1 MIDPTP
7 QAAPAGFDSL
17 GLADAV
23 LAAVR
28 EVGYETPS
36 PIQLAAIPPLLA
48 GKDLLG
54 QAQTGTGKTAAFAL
68 PLLSRLDLTLAQPQ
82 LLVLTPTRELA
93 IQVAEAMQTYA
104 RHLKGFHVLPVYGG
118 QGMDFQLK
126 QLRRGVHAVV
136 GTPGRI
142 QDHLRRKTLKLGAL
156 KTVVLDEADEM
167 LRMGFIEDVEDILKQ
182 MPEEKQVALFS
193 ATLPDRIRKI
203 VQHHLSEP
211 VEVKIKAKTATVAS
225 VDQRFVEI
233 RHFDKLDALTRIL
246 EAEEFDAMLIFVRTR
261 TATTEVAEKLEARG
275 FASAALS
282 GEMTQALRERT
293 VERLKNGKLDIVVA
307 TDVAARGLDVE
318 RVSHVVNFDIPND
331 IEGYI
336 HRIGRTGRAGRAGH
350 AILFVTPRERHMLG
364 AIERA
369 TRQQIAPMRLPTR
382 EDVAHRRAAQF
393 KDRITEVLDAQNLVF
408 FDQLVESYEKE
419 HGREPRAIAA
429 ALAYL
434 AQKDRPLLPAAERD
448 APAREGTPPRERTPG
463 RRERSERDGRDERAP
478 RMERSPRGERPR
490 PGRPESVERGPRAP
504 ELAAA
509 RNQIIDREER
519 VERADREA
527 RAERALPAERAPGER
542 PNRAARRAELYAPR
556 PEKRPRPERYE
567 RGEPPPGSVRYRIGV
582 GHEHGVQPS
591 NIVGAIANEA
601 AIDSKHI
608 GRISIFD
615 AYSTVDLPEGM
626 PSETYEQ
633 LQKTWVCGQR
643 LAIRVDS
650 PGDEPSPLT
659 PSAPRRLVK
668 LDKPIKKKHRKGPSF
683 AAQRKGERSR
693 DPKNSNGTRKP

>member
-1 MIDPTP
+1 MTEPT
-7 QAAPAGFDSL
+7 QQRTALGFADL

-23 LAAVR
+23 LDAVR
-28 EVGYETPS
+28 EVGYESPS
-36 PIQLAAIPPLLA
+36 PIQLAAIPPLLE

-68 PLLSRLDLTLAQPQ
+68 PLLSRLDLKLAQPQ

-104 RHLKGFHVLPVYGG
+104 RHLRGFHVLPVYGG
-118 QGMDFQLK
+118 QGMAFQLK
-126 QLRRGVHAVV
+126 QLHRGVHAVV

-182 MPEEKQVALFS
+182 MPQEKQVALFS

-203 VQHHLSEP
+203 VQHHLSDP

-225 VDQRFVEI
+225 IDQRFVEC

-246 EAEEFDAMLIFVRTR
+246 EAEEFDAMLVFVRTR

-275 FASAALS
+275 FASASLS
-282 GEMTQALRERT
+282 GDMTQAMRERT
-293 VERLKNGKLDIVVA
+293 IERLKNGKLDIVVA

-318 RVSHVVNFDIPND
+318 RVSHVVNLDIPND

-350 AILFVTPRERHMLG
+350 AILFVTPRERHLLG

-369 TRQQIAPMRLPTR
+369 TRQPITPMRLPTR
-382 EDVAHRRAAQF
+382 EDVADRRATQF
-393 KDRITEVLDAQNLVF
+393 KQRISEVIAAQDLVF
-408 FDQLVESYEKE
+408 FERLVAGYEEE
-419 HGREPRAIAA
+419 HGTDPRAIAA

-434 AQKDRPLLPAAERD
+434 AQKDRPLQPPPVERAAAPRAERRETREPSGD
-448 APAREGTPPRERTPG
+448 KPARAAKHTATVELYADDGRRRAPRRPRDSTPPR
-463 RRERSERDGRDERAP
+463 
-478 RMERSPRGERPR
+478 
-490 PGRPESVERGPRAP
+490 
-504 ELAAA
+504 
-509 RNQIIDREER
+509 
-519 VERADREA
+519 
-527 RAERALPAERAPGER
+527 
-542 PNRAARRAELYAPR
+542 
-556 PEKRPRPERYE
+556 
-567 RGEPPPGSVRYRIGV
+567 GSVRYRIAV
-582 GHEHGVQPS
+582 GHDHGVQPG

-601 AIDSKHI
+601 AIDSVHI
-608 GRISIFD
+608 GRIQIFD

-626 PSETYEQ
+626 PDETFEQ
-633 LQKTWVCGQR
+633 LQNTWVCGQK
-643 LAIRVDS
+643 LAIRLDS
-650 PGDEPSPLT
+650 PGDELPPE
-659 PSAPRRLVK
+659 SARPRRFAE
-668 LDKPIKKKHRKGPSF
+668 PRRPGPKKKHRKGPSLH
-683 AAQRKGERSR
+683 
-693 DPKNSNGTRKP
+693 RKPAAARRERD

>member
-1 MIDPTP
+1 MI
-7 QAAPAGFDSL
+7 AAPMTEPVLKDPATGFDGL
-17 GLADAV
+17 GLAEAV

-28 EVGYETPS
+28 EVGYETPTA
-36 PIQLAAIPPLLA
+36 IQLAAIPPLLE

-68 PLLSRLDLTLAQPQ
+68 PLLSRLDLSLAQPQ

-104 RHLKGFHVLPVYGG
+104 RQLNGFHVLPVYGG

-203 VQHHLSEP
+203 VQHHLSDP
-211 VEVKIKAKTATVAS
+211 VEIKIKAKTATVAS

-233 RHFDKLDALTRIL
+233 RQFDKLDALTRIL
-246 EAEEFDAMLIFVRTR
+246 EAEEFDAMLVFVRTR
-261 TATTEVAEKLEARG
+261 TATTEIAEKLEARG
-275 FASAALS
+275 FSAAALS

-318 RVSHVVNFDIPND
+318 RVTHVVNFDIPND

-350 AILFVTPRERHMLG
+350 AILFITPRERHILA

-369 TRQQIAPMRLPTR
+369 TRQPITPMRPPTR
-382 EDVAHRRAAQF
+382 EDVADRRATQF
-393 KDRITEVLDAQNLVF
+393 KQRITDVIGSQDLVF
-408 FDQLVESYEKE
+408 FERLVAGYEEE
-419 HGREPRAIAA
+419 HGKEPREIAA

-434 AQKDRPLLPAAERD
+434 AQQDRPLLPSAERAPPRDESYGRGERPQSHQRRERERPASAERPRRESPARDERAAERD
-448 APAREGTPPRERTPG
+448 RPAPRERPAPEARPAQREVPRARGAARRRAG
-463 RRERSERDGRDERAP
+463 RGATGTSRETQHHRAVRAP
-478 RMERSPRGERPR
+478 RREAGASTGARDLRCAARQRPLSNRSRPR
-490 PGRPESVERGPRAP
+490 
-504 ELAAA
+504 A
-509 RNQIIDREER
+509 R
-519 VERADREA
+519 
-527 RAERALPAERAPGER
+527 
-542 PNRAARRAELYAPR
+542 RAARQHRR
-556 PEKRPRPERYE
+556 CDRE
-567 RGEPPPGSVRYRIGV
+567 RGRDR
-582 GHEHGVQPS
+582 
-591 NIVGAIANEA
+591 
-601 AIDSKHI
+601 
-608 GRISIFD
+608 FD
-615 AYSTVDLPEGM
+615 AHRAHQHL
-626 PSETYEQ
+626 
-633 LQKTWVCGQR
+633 
-643 LAIRVDS
+643 
-650 PGDEPSPLT
+650 
-659 PSAPRRLVK
+659 RLV
-668 LDKPIKKKHRKGPSF
+668 LHRRPSGRNAGRDLR
-683 AAQRKGERSR
+683 AAAKDLGLRTEAR
-693 DPKNSNGTRKP
+693 DPCGFAR

>member
-1 MIDPTP
+1 MTDSTP
-7 QAAPAGFDSL
+7 QSTASGFAGL
-17 GLADAV
+17 GLAGPV
-23 LAAVR
+23 LDAVR
-28 EVGYETPS
+28 EVGYESPS

-68 PLLSRLDLTLAQPQ
+68 PLLSRLDLKLAQPQ

-104 RHLKGFHVLPVYGG
+104 RFLKGFHLLPVYGG
-118 QGMDFQLK
+118 QGMAFQLK

-182 MPEEKQVALFS
+182 TPKEKQVALFS

-203 VQHHLSEP
+203 VQHHLSDP

-246 EAEEFDAMLIFVRTR
+246 EAEEFDAMLVFVRTR
-261 TATTEVAEKLEARG
+261 TATAEVAEKLEARG

-293 VERLKNGKLDIVVA
+293 IERLKNGKLDIVVA

-318 RVSHVVNFDIPND
+318 RVSHVINFDIPND
-331 IEGYI
+331 VEGYI

-350 AILFVTPRERHMLG
+350 AILFVTPRERHLLA

-369 TRQQIAPMRLPTR
+369 TRQKITPMRLPTR
-382 EDVAHRRAAQF
+382 EDVADRRATQF
-393 KDRITEVLDAQNLVF
+393 KQRITEVIAAQDLVF
-408 FDQLVESYEKE
+408 FERLVAGYEEE
-419 HGREPRAIAA
+419 HGTEPRTIAA

-434 AQKDRPLLPAAERD
+434 AQKDRPLQPPAGRAS
-448 APAREGTPPRERTPG
+448 AP
-463 RRERSERDGRDERAP
+463 RDERREHRETRDSSGDKPARAAKHATTVGLYADNGRSRAP
-478 RMERSPRGERPR
+478 RRRD
-490 PGRPESVERGPRAP
+490 A
-504 ELAAA
+504 
-509 RNQIIDREER
+509 I
-519 VERADREA
+519 
-527 RAERALPAERAPGER
+527 LPS
-542 PNRAARRAELYAPR
+542 
-556 PEKRPRPERYE
+556 
-567 RGEPPPGSVRYRIGV
+567 GSVRYRIAV
-582 GHEHGVQPS
+582 GRDHGVQPG

-601 AIDSKHI
+601 AIDSVHI
-608 GRISIFD
+608 GRIQIFD
-615 AYSTVDLPEGM
+615 AYSTVELPEGM
-626 PSETYEQ
+626 PDEIFER
-633 LQKTWVCGQR
+633 LRKAWVCGQR
-643 LAIRVDS
+643 LAIRLDS
-650 PGDEPSPLT
+650 PGDEPPVEPQRSR
-659 PSAPRRLVK
+659 SFAEFRR
-668 LDKPIKKKHRKGPSF
+668 PAAKKKHPKDASFHRKSAGGRREKDHGP
-683 AAQRKGERSR
+683 
-693 DPKNSNGTRKP
+693 RKP

>member
-1 MIDPTP
+1 MTEPTP
-7 QAAPAGFDSL
+7 PSTALGFADL

-28 EVGYETPS
+28 EVGYESPS
-36 PIQLAAIPPLLA
+36 PIQLAAIPPLLE

-68 PLLSRLDLTLAQPQ
+68 PLLSRLELRLAQPQ

-142 QDHLRRKTLKLGAL
+142 QDHLRRKTLKLDAL

-203 VQHHLSEP
+203 VQHHLSDP

-225 VDQRFVEI
+225 IDQRFVEC

-246 EAEEFDAMLIFVRTR
+246 EAEELEAMIVFVRTR

-282 GEMTQALRERT
+282 GDMTQAMRERT
-293 VERLKNGKLDIVVA
+293 VERLKSGKLDIVVA

-318 RVSHVVNFDIPND
+318 RVSHVVNLDIPND

-350 AILFVTPRERHMLG
+350 AILFVTPRERHLLA

-369 TRQQIAPMRLPTR
+369 TRQPITPMRLPTR
-382 EDVAHRRAAQF
+382 EDVADKRASQF
-393 KDRITEVLDAQNLVF
+393 KQRITEVIAAQDLVF
-408 FDQLVESYEKE
+408 FERLIAGYEEE
-419 HGREPRAIAA
+419 HGTDPRAIAA

-434 AQKDRPLLPAAERD
+434 AQKDRPLQPPPAERAAAPREERRPARDDRRDRREAREPAAD
-448 APAREGTPPRERTPG
+448 KPPRAAKHAATIELYADDG
-463 RRERSERDGRDERAP
+463 RR
-478 RMERSPRGERPR
+478 
-490 PGRPESVERGPRAP
+490 RGPRAP
-504 ELAAA
+504 RDAM
-509 RNQIIDREER
+509 
-519 VERADREA
+519 
-527 RAERALPAERAPGER
+527 P
-542 PNRAARRAELYAPR
+542 PR
-556 PEKRPRPERYE
+556 
-567 RGEPPPGSVRYRIGV
+567 GSVRYRIAV
-582 GHEHGVQPS
+582 GHDHGVQPG

-601 AIDSKHI
+601 AIDSVHI
-608 GRISIFD
+608 GRIQIFD

-626 PSETYEQ
+626 PDETFEK
-633 LQKTWVCGQR
+633 LQKTWVCGQK
-643 LAIRVDS
+643 LAIRLDS
-650 PGDEPSPLT
+650 PGDEP
-659 PSAPRRLVK
+659 AVEFAGPRRR
-668 LDKPIKKKHRKGPSF
+668 PEFRRAGPKKKHRKGPSLH
-683 AAQRKGERSR
+683 
-693 DPKNSNGTRKP
+693 RKPGAARRDKD